1 MLILKER
8 VLYEGCKLYI
18 EFTHRAD
25 ITLYSVVLDTVRG
38 EGIMLYAC
46 DSKKVIDFIFDAVIA
61 ELNSADNRVVDINYI
76 ISNAC
81 E

>member
-25 ITLYSVVLDTVRG
+25 IIIYSLVLETVTG
-38 EGIMLYAC
+38 ENVMLYAC
-46 DSKKVIDFIFDAVIA
+46 DTKKVIDFIFDAVIA
-61 ELNSADNRVVDINYI
+61 ELNGSNNRVVDVNYI

>member
-1 MLILKER
+1 MLVLKER
-8 VLYEGCKLYI
+8 VLYEGCKIYV
-18 EFTHRAD
+18 EFMHRAD
-25 ITLYSVVLDTVRG
+25 ITVYSLMLETVTG
-38 EGIMLYAC
+38 ENVMLHAC

-61 ELNSADNRVVDINYI
+61 ELNGANNRVVDINYI

>member
-8 VLYEGCKLYI
+8 VLYEGCKVYI

-25 ITLYSVVLDTVRG
+25 ITLYSLLLDTVRG
-38 EGIMLYAC
+38 ESVILYVC
-46 DSKKVIDFIFDAVIA
+46 DSKKVIDFIFDAVVA
-61 ELNSADNRVVDINYI
+61 ELNRSDSRVVDINYI
-76 ISNAC
+76 IRNAC